1 MMKSGPKAR
10 RPAKAAVR
18 RPVSSQ
24 AGGVDGF
31 DARSWAGIPA
41 AFRSSGALFSPWT
54 EIFAPLREGTV
65 DDLMVVGQF
74 GQSIDARI
82 ATATGQSHYINGAA
96 GLAHLHRLRALV
108 DAVVIGVG
116 TAIADDPQLTVR
128 HVTGPS
134 PARVVIDPN
143 GRLPARA
150 KVLAADGVRRLVL
163 TGKRARVRHSEGI
176 EVVRLAGGG
185 HIAPPAILSALAAQ
199 GFRRI
204 LIEGGADTIS
214 RFLAAG
220 CLDRLHV
227 VIAPI
232 FIGAGRSSVTLPPI
246 DHVNEALRTKVY
258 AHSLGQEVLLDCDLS
273 TLRKP
278 LSMLES

>member
-1 MMKSGPKAR
+1 MMKSGSKERRSAERRGR
-10 RPAKAAVR
+10 RPA
-18 RPVSSQ
+18 PFEG
-24 AGGVDGF
+24 GGVDGF
-31 DARSWAGIPA
+31 DAISWAGIPA

-54 EIFAPLREGTV
+54 EIFGPLRQGTV

-82 ATATGQSHYINGAA
+82 ATAAGHSHYINGAA

-108 DAVVIGVG
+108 DAVVVGIG
-116 TAIADDPQLTVR
+116 TALADDPQLTVR
-128 HVTGPS
+128 HVIGPS

-143 GRLPARA
+143 GRLPASA

-163 TGKRARVRHSEGI
+163 TGKRTRVRHSDGI
-176 EVVRLAGGG
+176 EVVRLAGGT
-185 HIAPPAILSALAAQ
+185 HIAPPVILSTLAAQ

-214 RFLAAG
+214 RFLTAG

-232 FIGAGRSSVTLPPI
+232 IIGAGRS
-246 DHVNEALRTKVY
+246 
-258 AHSLGQEVLLDCDLS
+258 
-273 TLRKP
+273 
-278 LSMLES
+278 

>member
-10 RPAKAAVR
+10 RPAKAADR
-18 RPVSSQ
+18 RPVSSR

-54 EIFAPLREGTV
+54 EIFAPLWEGTV

-143 GRLPARA
+143 GRLPAAA

-163 TGKRARVRHSEGI
+163 TGKPARFDLSSGVEI
-176 EVVRLAGGG
+176 VRLASRSGR
-185 HIAPPAILSALAAQ
+185 IAPAAILEALAAQ

-204 LIEGGADTIS
+204 LIE
-214 RFLAAG
+214 
-220 CLDRLHV
+220 
-227 VIAPI
+227 
-232 FIGAGRSSVTLPPI
+232 
-246 DHVNEALRTKVY
+246 
-258 AHSLGQEVLLDCDLS
+258 
-273 TLRKP
+273 
-278 LSMLES
+278 

>member
-10 RPAKAAVR
+10 RPAKAAIR

-108 DAVVIGVG
+108 DAVVIG
-116 TAIADDPQLTVR
+116 AIADDPQLTVR

-134 PARVVIDPN
+134 PARVIIDPN

-163 TGKRARVRHSEGI
+163 TGKRARVRHSDGI

-185 HIAPPAILSALAAQ
+185 HIAPPLILSALAAQ

-232 FIGAGRSSVTLPPI
+232 IIGAGRSSVTLPPI
-246 DHVNEALRTKVY
+246 TRLDQALR
-258 AHSLGQEVLLDCDLS
+258 APMRSHLLGDEVLLDCDLTPQRIALGVAKKS
-273 TLRKP
+273 T
-278 LSMLES
+278 